1 MFKDIDVSQD
11 FMKSFKEQRHATQIE
26 RNLHVYVLSQ
36 SWWPTY
42 LEKQVILPESM
53 VNALE
58 SFKEFWLK
66 KQSGRKLMW
75 RHSLGHCIL
84 SADFPKVLFPLDH
97 FFLMAGEK
105 RIERQFIPGGCSPPL
120 QFWRW
125 SLVLFHPKNHRL
137 GYHLVHSP
145 RLTLVYRR

>member
-11 FMKSFKEQRHATQIE
+11 FIKSFKEQRHASQVE
-26 RNLHVYVLSQ
+26 KNLHVNVLSQ

-42 LEKQVILPESM
+42 PEKEVILPESM

-84 SADFPKVLFPLDH
+84 SADFPKVVSPPSI
-97 FFLMAGEK
+97 FLNLIIGQ
-105 RIERQFIPGGCSPPL
+105 ERVKCQFIPGSRASSIQL
-120 QFWRW
+120 
-125 SLVLFHPKNHRL
+125 
-137 GYHLVHSP
+137 
-145 RLTLVYRR
+145 RR